1 MKILI
6 ENPNICSTRKKCF
19 FGRIWNSDS
28 ESYTKNRKFI
38 FDPNFCG
45 KYFKNSRPRT
55 PYLRWS
61 EETRE
66 ANSSIMVKSTGVRL
80 ASVASGLE
88 NQPITTPM
96 PRNTPRPSRINGHFF
111 LGGESLTST
120 IPNEVT
126 LLQLRVAQ
134 FRIPKKCAKIH
145 GLTSKQNINTK
156 DFYIP
161 KIQNNHQYLHK
172 KTIQNPYHPVFGSR

>member
-134 FRIPKKCAKIH
+134 FRIAQKKITSVAKSRVQKLLDIY
-145 GLTSKQNINTK
+145 GGYFDAEGWRNGPAISTSKICFFLEN
-156 DFYIP
+156 
-161 KIQNNHQYLHK
+161 
-172 KTIQNPYHPVFGSR
+172 